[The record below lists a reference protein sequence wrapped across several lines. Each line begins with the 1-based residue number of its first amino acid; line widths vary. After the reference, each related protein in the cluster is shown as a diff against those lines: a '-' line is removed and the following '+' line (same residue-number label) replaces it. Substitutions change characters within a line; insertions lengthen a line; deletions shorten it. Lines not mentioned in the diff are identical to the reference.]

1 MNGAEPPRVV
11 GEFPWSLGGAAEV
24 LHRRRIGVGVDRRGQ
39 VVLARPDS
47 IQVDFGGDERQ
58 RDSVATLVN
67 KADCS
72 EPDATEWDE
81 AEATGVL
88 TVRLDPEERNGRWQL
103 GRLDAELSR
112 FHDEGSG
119 PSSTT
124 SSSVPAPPSR
134 RCSAEQSPARPH
146 HRRRRRP

>member
-47 IQVDFGGDERQ
+47 IQVDFGGDDRQ
-58 RDSVATLVN
+58 RDGVATLVN

-72 EPDATEWDE
+72 EQPTQPSGTKPRRPACSRS
-81 AEATGVL
+81 VSP
-88 TVRLDPEERNGRWQL
+88 DPEERNGRWQL
-103 GRLDAELSR
+103 GRLDAELR
-112 FHDEGSG
+112 A
-119 PSSTT
+119 SS
-124 SSSVPAPPSR
+124 
-134 RCSAEQSPARPH
+134 
-146 HRRRRRP
+146 